1 MLLTG
6 RNLAKSYGPRL
17 LFSGI
22 TLGLSEGERIGLIG
36 ANGSGKSTL
45 LRIFAG
51 LEAPDDGELI
61 SRRQLR
67 LSYVAQEDLFAEN
80 ISCLDSVANAMD
92 EHLDEHERHLAAEQ
106 ALDRAGFSDFSIVAG
121 KLSGGWRK

>member
-6 RNLAKSYGPRL
+6 RNLAKSFGPRL

-22 TLGLSEGERIGLIG
+22 TIGLSEGERVGLIG

-51 LEAPDDGELI
+51 VEHADEGELI
-61 SRRQLR
+61 ARRQLR
-67 LSYVAQEDLFAEN
+67 VGYVPQED
-80 ISCLDSVANAMD
+80 SLDETETCTDCVASAVD
-92 EHLDEHERHLAAEQ
+92 AHLDDHERHVRAAVL
-106 ALDRAGFSDFSIVAG
+106 LDRAGFGD
-121 KLSGGWRK
+121 

>member
-6 RNLAKSYGPRL
+6 RNLAKWYGPRL

-22 TLGLSEGERIGLIG
+22 TLGLDEGARVGLIG

-51 LEAPDDGELI
+51 LEQPDEGELV
-61 SRRQLR
+61 SRKQLR
-67 LSYVAQEDLFAEN
+67 VGYVPQEDAFEPGQSAADCVFAA
-80 ISCLDSVANAMD
+80 IDD
-92 EHLDEHERHLAAEQ
+92 HLDDHERHVRAAIL
-106 ALDRAGFSDFSIVAG
+106 LDRAG
-121 KLSGGWRK
+121 

>member
-6 RNLAKSYGPRL
+6 RNLAKSFGPRL

-45 LRIFAG
+45 LRIFAR
-51 LEAPDDGELI
+51 LETPDEGELI
-61 SRRQLR
+61 ARRQLR
-67 LSYVAQEDLFAEN
+67 VSYVAQEDRFPESQ
-80 ISCLDSVANAMD
+80 SCLDCVADAVD
-92 EHLDEHERHLAAEQ
+92 AHLDDHERHL
-106 ALDRAGFSDFSIVAG
+106 
-121 KLSGGWRK
+121 

>member
-6 RNLAKSYGPRL
+6 RNLSKSFGPRM

-51 LEAPDDGELI
+51 LETPDEGELI
-61 SRRQLR
+61 SRRNLR
-67 LSYVAQEDLFAEN
+67 TGYVAQEDVFVQGQ
-80 ISCLDSVANAMD
+80 SCLDCIADAMD
-92 EHLDEHERHLAAEQ
+92 SHVDEHDRHLRAEQ
-106 ALDRAGFSDFSIVAG
+106 ALDR
-121 KLSGGWRK
+121 

>member
-1 MLLTG
+1 MLRPHFAGQYAVGASLAYASDTKSVKLCPMLLTG
-6 RNLAKSYGPRL
+6 RNLAKSIGPRM

-51 LEAPDDGELI
+51 LP
-61 SRRQLR
+61 SRSSERFDYLKDW
-67 LSYVAQEDLFAEN
+67 LAEP
-80 ISCLDSVANAMD
+80 
-92 EHLDEHERHLAAEQ
+92 
-106 ALDRAGFSDFSIVAG
+106 
-121 KLSGGWRK
+121 